1 MIGAPFVVAR
11 RVIPPLHGEDRTA
24 KRFGVGRLFP
34 PPPTRRRV
42 ATSPQWG
49 GVARVLL
56 ALTMLVCAG
65 KAAAE
70 DVKQPLGLPQVPADV
85 AGTPAMRRL
94 GEKLFFDRGL
104 SANGTLSC
112 AMCHIPAQGFASNQS
127 ALSIGMEGRSLRRN
141 APSLYNVAFKNFL
154 FHDGRETD
162 LAAQVWGPLLAA
174 DEMGN
179 GGIGPLVARLRADAG
194 YGPLFEAAFP
204 GEGATMMTLGRAIA
218 AYEASLLRGGGR
230 FDRWLYG
237 GERQALTPQE
247 RLGYEI
253 FVGKAGCAA
262 CHAIGPE
269 TALFTDQ
276 SWHNTGVAF
285 RSQATDGKR
294 QVQLAP
300 GVFQTV
306 DIAEIGL
313 AQARGPTDL
322 GRFEITN
329 APGDRWAYVTPMLR
343 AVAESAPYMHDGSL
357 STLAEVVEFY
367 DGGGAP
373 NPALDP
379 KIRPLGLTAQERAA
393 LVAFL
398 EAL

>member
-1 MIGAPFVVAR
+1 MSVA
-11 RVIPPLHGEDRTA
+11 LQ
-24 KRFGVGRLFP
+24 GRD
-34 PPPTRRRV
+34 
-42 ATSPQWG
+42 
-49 GVARVLL
+49 VARVLQAL
-56 ALTMLVCAG
+56 ALLLFVGA
-65 KAAAE
+65 AAAE
-70 DVKQPLGLPQVPADV
+70 EIAAPLGLPPVPDAV
-85 AGTPAMRRL
+85 AGTPTMRLL
-94 GEKLFFDRGL
+94 GEKLFFDRSL

-141 APSLYNVAFKNFL
+141 APSLYNVAFKKFL

-179 GGIGPLVARLRADAG
+179 GGIGPLISRLRVDAD

-230 FDRWLYG
+230 FDRALYG
-237 GERQALTPQE
+237 GEKTALTPQE
-247 RLGYEI
+247 WLGYEL

-262 CHAIGPE
+262 CHEIGAE

-276 SWHNTGVAF
+276 SWHNTGVGF
-285 RSQATDGKR
+285 RSGETGRKTEVR
-294 QVQLAP
+294 LAP
-300 GVFQTV
+300 GIVENV
-306 DIAEIGL
+306 DLAAIGL
-313 AQARGPTDL
+313 AQSGAPNDI

-329 APGDRWAYVTPMLR
+329 APSDRWAYTTPMLR
-343 AVAESAPYMHDGSL
+343 GVRESSPYMHDGSL
-357 STLAEVVEFY
+357 ATLAAVVEFY
-367 DGGGAP
+367 DRGGGP
-373 NPALDP
+373 NSALDP
-379 KIRPLGLTAQERAA
+379 KIRPLGLTAKEKAA

-398 EAL
+398 ESL

>member
-1 MIGAPFVVAR
+1 MIGTLFVLAR

-42 ATSPQWG
+42 ATSLQG
-49 GVARVLL
+49 GGLARVLL

-70 DVKQPLGLPQVPADV
+70 DVKQPLGLPQVPAGV
-85 AGTPAMRRL
+85 SGTPAMRRL

-112 AMCHIPAQGFASNQS
+112 AMCHIPGQGFASNQS

-141 APSLYNVAFKNFL
+141 APSLYNVVFKNFL

-194 YGPLFEAAFP
+194 YGPLFEATFP
-204 GEGATMMTLGRAIA
+204 GEGATMTTIGRAIA

-230 FDRWLYG
+230 FDRALFG
-237 GERQALTPQE
+237 GEKDALTPQE
-247 RLGYEI
+247 RLGYEL

-262 CHAIGPE
+262 CHSVGPE

-285 RSQATDGKR
+285 QSRATNGKR

-300 GVFQTV
+300 GVFQSV
-306 DIAEIGL
+306 DIAAIGL
-313 AQARGPTDL
+313 AQASGSSDL

-343 AVAESAPYMHDGSL
+343 GVAESAPYMHDGSL
-357 STLAEVVEFY
+357 STLPEVVEFY
-367 DGGGAP
+367 DGGGGP